1 MDNRTPALMKF
12 IPFRKSDLIEMC
24 LAQNNLDKD
33 QRQQFRQI
41 AGQLTRFIHASFHV
55 QTELLKD
62 TFSRMNPDADTLRVE
77 LPTTMHH
84 ESPTFITQLKNL
96 LVKANYEQISESTLN
111 RALSEESLF
120 KVQLQVDF
128 EDYAEVLLF
137 SRGEKS
143 TQEDIPRF
151 FGLSKK
157 RVEFTTYER
166 VAIYIRL
173 NEHLDETRQKQLE
186 LEPGT
191 VVLKLFKNVPKADLE
206 MLFPNTQVRMRLLD
220 KLLIGI
226 PAAISG
232 GIVITTKL
240 GGSLILLGSLF
251 GFWLGLHQ
259 AEVKIDNTAL
269 IALLAGAGALGSYL
283 FKQVNNFKNR
293 KLRFVQS
300 LTKNLYFKNLDN
312 NAGVFHRL
320 IDEAEEEECKEA
332 ILAYYFLLTSPR
344 RLQEE
349 QLDTAIESWLKSS
362 WVAEI
367 NFEIRDAMRKLMQM
381 GLVTKDDA
389 GFLSALPLDKAKR
402 QLDVLWLKMGNGAE
416 ILN

>member
-1 MDNRTPALMKF
+1 
-12 IPFRKSDLIEMC
+12 
-24 LAQNNLDKD
+24 
-33 QRQQFRQI
+33 
-41 AGQLTRFIHASFHV
+41 
-55 QTELLKD
+55 
-62 TFSRMNPDADTLRVE
+62 
-77 LPTTMHH
+77 
-84 ESPTFITQLKNL
+84 
-96 LVKANYEQISESTLN
+96 
-111 RALSEESLF
+111 
-120 KVQLQVDF
+120 
-128 EDYAEVLLF
+128 
-137 SRGEKS
+137 
-143 TQEDIPRF
+143 
-151 FGLSKK
+151 
-157 RVEFTTYER
+157 
-166 VAIYIRL
+166 
-173 NEHLDETRQKQLE
+173 
-186 LEPGT
+186 
-191 VVLKLFKNVPKADLE
+191 
-206 MLFPNTQVRMRLLD
+206 MRLLD